1 MNKPTLQQAVSIS
14 IKAVLTLV
22 VLYFVGAQLTQNWQ
36 SVVQYEWQLDFLLL
50 FLSLVLH
57 LVAFVLFS
65 WVWCQL
71 MLGFGYEVPLK
82 HGFKVAYIANLGR
95 YIPGRIWPVFGMMYV
110 ANQIK
115 VPKET
120 AVASWGIALLF
131 GIPPSFVVALAG
143 MWLYPEMLS
152 GSWGT
157 YLKGQLP
164 IFSAA
169 TGLVSICL
177 LFLPKIVVSW
187 VNIVLRKLKRPV
199 VQFNLSL
206 RQASIV
212 YFGYLVCWVVYGF
225 AFWVFLRSLS
235 PDHRITP
242 LAAICAFVT
251 AYQAGYFMIF
261 APGGIGARELVMA
274 GILAHF
280 IGPAAVGIAIAA
292 RIWNTLSD
300 IVASVIA
307 IKIKL

>member
-1 MNKPTLQQAVSIS
+1 VNKPTLKQAVSFS

-22 VLYFVGAQLTQNWQ
+22 ILYFVGAQLAQNWQ
-36 SVVQYEWQLDFLLL
+36 SVVQYDWKLDFLLL
-50 FLSLVLH
+50 FVSLILH
-57 LVAFVLFS
+57 LVTFILLS

-71 MLGFGYEVPLK
+71 MQGFGYQVPLK

-110 ANQIK
+110 AKQIK

-131 GIPPSFVVALAG
+131 GTPASFVVALAG
-143 MWLYPEMLS
+143 MWLYPEILS
-152 GSWGT
+152 GSWGI

-164 IFSAA
+164 IFTAA
-169 TGLVSICL
+169 TALISICL

-187 VNIVLRKLKRPV
+187 MNLLLKRLKRPV
-199 VQFNLSL
+199 MQFEMSVRL
-206 RQASIV
+206 ASVV
-212 YFGYLVCWVVYGF
+212 YFGYMACWIVYGF

-242 LAAICAFVT
+242 AAAICAFVT

-261 APGGIGARELVMA
+261 TPGGIGARELVMSA
-274 GILAHF
+274 ILAPF

-292 RIWNTLSD
+292 RVWNTLSD
-300 IVASVIA
+300 VVASIIA